1 MKKRWIVAVV
11 LGLGM
16 LGYLLAIARRTDA
29 SSLAAGV
36 LGSVLAPGALV
47 SLATPGLLRLR
58 SSLSE
63 DAVERREARQSDLK
77 FQVVATVLIFG
88 VIAYAWSIAGL
99 RR

>member
-16 LGYLLAIARRTDA
+16 LGYLVAVARRTEA

-47 SLATPGLLRLR
+47 TLATPSLLRLR
-58 SSLSE
+58 STLSE
-63 DAVERREARQSDLK
+63 DAVESREARQSNLK

-88 VIAYAWSIAGL
+88 VLAYAWSIKAIH
-99 RR
+99 